1 VISESPIPSFPA
13 RARLRLGVILVLFVC
28 SSAFAQTN
36 PPASADEH
44 RPILR
49 SVDPTDPADS
59 ATNAKSTPAPS
70 SGFDSAWV
78 MFSLSGVIALIFLL
92 KGISRHIMGGNGR
105 FRSGNQAVQVLGR
118 CFIAPRQ
125 QVLLL
130 QVGRR
135 IVVVGDSGGQLQA
148 LAQITESDEV
158 AELIGRV
165 KTQSAPLIKGNPF
178 GSLFGRAKES
188 FDSPE
193 AEETPIA
200 APTPA
205 NTDIP
210 ANADDGLDS
219 TRSAIRDLTAR
230 VRGIRE
236 RLEQ

>member
-1 VISESPIPSFPA
+1 VISQAPISSRPA
-13 RARLRLGVILVLFVC
+13 RTRLWLVAIVVLFGF
-28 SSAFAQTN
+28 SPTFAQTS

-49 SVDPTDPADS
+49 SLDPADPADN
-59 ATNAKSTPAPS
+59 ATNAKSTATPS
-70 SGFDSAWV
+70 TGFDSAWV

-92 KGISRHIMGGNGR
+92 KGISRHIMGGTSR

-178 GSLFGRAKES
+178 GALFGRAKES

-193 AEETPIA
+193 TEETPVA

-210 ANADDGLDS
+210 ANADDELDS